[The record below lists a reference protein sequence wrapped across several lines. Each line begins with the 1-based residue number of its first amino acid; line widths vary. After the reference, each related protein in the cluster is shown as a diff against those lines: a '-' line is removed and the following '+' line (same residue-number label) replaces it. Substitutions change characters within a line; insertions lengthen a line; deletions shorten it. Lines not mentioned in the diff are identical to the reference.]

1 MSHVNL
7 ATVLQRQGDKAG
19 AIAQL
24 RTAVEIQPQF
34 AEAHHKLGAA
44 LVQDGQWDSAI
55 EHLGRAVDLSPRNVS
70 AINDLAAA
78 LAMVG
83 RFREAL
89 PQFRAIA
96 QISPRNPAA
105 WNNLGQCLIDLPD
118 ATTAERQEAIR
129 AASRACELSSQR
141 DPVQIQTLAM
151 AQAKAGQFAQAA
163 MTAQRAA
170 VQARM
175 AGDDGFA
182 IAMEAEAQRYRD
194 LAASPNPSSK

>member
-1 MSHVNL
+1 VNL

-19 AIAQL
+19 AIREL
-24 RTAVEIQPQF
+24 RKAVELQPSF

-55 EHLGRAVDLSPRNVS
+55 EQFRRAVDLSPRNVV

-78 LAMVG
+78 LAMTG

-89 PQFRAIA
+89 PQFRAIV

-105 WNNLGQCLIDLPD
+105 WNNVAQCLIDLPD
-118 ATTAERQEAIR
+118 ATAEENAEAIR

-163 MTAQRAA
+163 ATAQRAA

-182 IAMEAEAQRYRD
+182 TAMEAESQRYRD
-194 LAASPNPSSK
+194 LAASPPASPK